1 MRKDLLNLQMGK
13 RAAGSS
19 PASASAAG
27 AEEEDNEKET
37 MKKKR
42 KKSKKSSTNSCTSSR
57 SRSYGPVMPVPG
69 IDKGAGKGGDGST
82 SSSSDKKKNK
92 KKDKKKKNKNKKDAL
107 ADKKAAAKRTEA
119 SRSFR
124 EHRRR
129 ATAVPQ
135 RQWALRRTSRSR
147 DSGLHPPHG
156 PVQRCGGPQ
165 PAPSECYT
173 LQEIIELRIKVRRL
187 VEQLS
192 SAESKVAVT
201 DDGRKASQRAFASV
215 EASAPA
221 VVAKFWPDK
230 RE

>member
-13 RAAGSS
+13 RA
-19 PASASAAG
+19 
-27 AEEEDNEKET
+27 EEEDNEKRCRRRRRDNEKET

-42 KKSKKSSTNSCTSSR
+42 KKSKKSSTNSCTSS
-57 SRSYGPVMPVPG
+57 S
-69 IDKGAGKGGDGST
+69 ST

-173 LQEIIELRIKVRRL
+173 LHEIIELRIKVRRL

-230 RE
+230 RECRVRGCANVSHSRNRHGSICE